1 MKKIIT
7 LTVALLLGVFSLS
20 AKEKSKGAQLPPLK
34 LGYVNF
40 EYILEFL
47 PDLKAAQSEIYSFGN
62 QLKKHIAAKTEDLNK
77 KEEAF
82 KKDRKTMNES
92 VRKQQELEIQRL
104 KTSLRQFQE
113 ESSEKFTSKQND
125 LLGPIYGKVQN
136 AITQVSK
143 DHGYTFVL
151 NASLGGMLLLFH
163 ADEEHDIS
171 DRVLRKLGIDPEK
184 IGTESPFDGVRGTI
198 TNIPAVPTLA
208 DLDGDDEV
216 AIAFRLE
223 DEALREGDGFVLFH
237 FKDATRVHEG
247 SLSHRHGIVA
257 LDGELHWR
265 KIHDLLADLLDP
277 FEADAERVVVPIP
290 DVAVHLQRLLH
301 PELVLGRRLEVRTP
315 IGDVLPEEHLERDPN
330 RVEPQRAAFEREPP
344 LGVVLGVGVPGAVFE
359 VSPQQLPEIGSAH
372 RAYQ

>member
-184 IGTESPFDGVRGTI
+184 IGTES
-198 TNIPAVPTLA
+198 
-208 DLDGDDEV
+208 E
-216 AIAFRLE
+216 
-223 DEALREGDGFVLFH
+223 
-237 FKDATRVHEG
+237 K
-247 SLSHRHGIVA
+247 
-257 LDGELHWR
+257 
-265 KIHDLLADLLDP
+265 K
-277 FEADAERVVVPIP
+277 
-290 DVAVHLQRLLH
+290 
-301 PELVLGRRLEVRTP
+301 
-315 IGDVLPEEHLERDPN
+315 
-330 RVEPQRAAFEREPP
+330 
-344 LGVVLGVGVPGAVFE
+344 
-359 VSPQQLPEIGSAH
+359 
-372 RAYQ
+372 